1 MKLLSFRNLR
11 VVVLL
16 VLLVGI
22 AFYTQGQRL
31 STQGWYKPLQVVIF
45 PVNEDGSSATAGYI
59 DRLNESHFKSIDEFM
74 AREGAKYDVVTARPT
89 DTRLGSEVRS
99 LPPEPPISRKNTLMI
114 MLWSLKLRWWAYRNK
129 PDAFADNDCVRIF
142 ALYQQG
148 QEDVPLKHSFGLQKG
163 LIGVVHAYAR
173 TEQNA
178 QNNIVI
184 AHELMHTVGATDKYS
199 ERGDPVFPQGFAEP
213 NREPLYPQRRAEIMA
228 GRIPLSQHH
237 WKMADSLR
245 TVIVGTQTARE
256 INWIEKES

>member
-1 MKLLSFRNLR
+1 MKLISFRNLR
-11 VVVLL
+11 ILVLL

-31 STQGWYKPLQVVIF
+31 STQGWYKPLPVAIF
-45 PVNEDGSSATAGYI
+45 PVNEDSTPTTSRYI
-59 DRLNESHFKSIDEFM
+59 ARLNESDFRSIDEFM
-74 AREGAKYDVVTARPT
+74 ARESAKYDVVISRPT
-89 DTRLGSEVRS
+89 DTRLNSEVRS
-99 LPPEPPISRKNTLMI
+99 RPPEPPTFASNTLRI
-114 MLWSLKLRWWAYRNK
+114 MLWSLKLRWWAYRNT
-129 PDAFADNDCVRIF
+129 PEELADKDCVRIF
-142 ALYQQG
+142 VLYQQG
-148 QEDVPLKHSFGLQKG
+148 QEGVSLRHSLGLQKG

-199 ERGDPVFPQGFAEP
+199 DHGDPVFPEGFAEP
-213 NREPLYPQRRAEIMA
+213 NREPLYPQCRAEIMA
-228 GRIPLSQHH
+228 GRIPLSQYR

-256 INWIEKES
+256 IHWIEKES